1 MAEHQWVTKLGRYTV
16 DHHAIKRSLACF
28 RNYQQVGALQRKV
41 VEFIVSNLL
50 SNSEQDPYLKIFYVI
65 NATADGMCTKDQ
77 FIHAFWS
84 LGFTEVSV
92 QELDK
97 LLAYID
103 DDRNGYVTFDEFL
116 RASVSAEDIM
126 TPQKLLEAFK
136 TFDEDGSGS
145 ISMQEFKS
153 TVDPN

>member
-1 MAEHQWVTKLGRYTV
+1 MCEHQWVIKLGRYTV
-16 DHHAIKRSLACF
+16 DANGIKRSLACF
-28 RNYQQVGALQRKV
+28 RNFQQVGSLQKKV
-41 VEFIVSNLL
+41 VEYIVKNLL
-50 SNSEQDPYLKIFYVI
+50 STNEQDPYLKIFYVI
-65 NATADGMCTKDQ
+65 NTSADGMCTKDQ

-116 RASVSAEDIM
+116 RASVSAEDVM
-126 TPQKLLEAFK
+126 TPQKLL
-136 TFDEDGSGS
+136 
-145 ISMQEFKS
+145 
-153 TVDPN
+153 